1 MFEEGQ
7 WFHWGILWMEW
18 RAQVS
23 CPNNLRTWLGLNN
36 DRVLFQNHI
45 WKQFC
50 FKYLESHKSSS
61 FWKHTQE
68 SETYTFTY
76 ILSVFELEDNKG
88 VMGLILGRL
97 VKKTKQEN
105 HEEQQLLLLGSSN
118 LPEGQSPTSG
128 EGKKNSLKM

>member
-1 MFEEGQ
+1 M
-7 WFHWGILWMEW
+7 
-18 RAQVS
+18 
-23 CPNNLRTWLGLNN
+23 
-36 DRVLFQNHI
+36 
-45 WKQFC
+45 
-50 FKYLESHKSSS
+50 
-61 FWKHTQE
+61 
-68 SETYTFTY
+68 
-76 ILSVFELEDNKG
+76 SVFELEDNKG